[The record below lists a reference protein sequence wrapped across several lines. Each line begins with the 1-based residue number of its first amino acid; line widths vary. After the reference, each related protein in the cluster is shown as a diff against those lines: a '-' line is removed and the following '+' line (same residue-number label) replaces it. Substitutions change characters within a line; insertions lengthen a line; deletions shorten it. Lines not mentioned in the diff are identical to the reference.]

1 VLTAL
6 ARGKVTLFKALGHP
20 HKAPKEVRRI
30 FDTIES
36 RPERIELNLY
46 VSGIED
52 EPLRAA
58 RTDEPTPIHLPPL
71 EEDAE

>member
-1 VLTAL
+1 
-6 ARGKVTLFKALGHP
+6 VTLFKALGHP
-20 HKAPKEVRRI
+20 HKAPKDVKRI

-52 EPLRAA
+52 EPLQAP
-58 RTDEPTPIHLPPL
+58 RTDEPTPIHLPL
-71 EEDAE
+71 GEEDAE